1 MFSRMCSDRRVC
13 NLQAITQSAEKH
25 AAELTRTVA
34 GSLKKPIEVLEE
46 KMKQLDTHMTKVD
59 KHIVGMDSNMS
70 AVMKALTE
78 IQSSLQDQQRQSS

>member
-1 MFSRMCSDRRVC
+1 
-13 NLQAITQSAEKH
+13 
-25 AAELTRTVA
+25 
-34 GSLKKPIEVLEE
+34 
-46 KMKQLDTHMTKVD
+46 VD